1 MDASPPAENGGPAQ
15 PQDNWNHADDH
26 TMASRGDADP
36 ANGLPPSA
44 ENPRGPGNN
53 PDYPRGSSVDGS
65 VSGSKA
71 DTAYRDKQVKV
82 LRSLPVSCSSR
93 KQRMFVW
100 RSRDWLLQPLA
111 VSSLVPLLCTT
122 WEALRYSG
130 SLMAL

>member
-1 MDASPPAENGGPAQ
+1 MDASPIAENGGPAKS
-15 PQDNWNHADDH
+15 QDNWNHTDDH
-26 TMASRGDADP
+26 TMGPRGDADP

-53 PDYPRGSSVDGS
+53 PDYPRGSSVDVS

-82 LRSLPVSCSSR
+82 LRSLPVPCSR
-93 KQRMFVW
+93 KTNMFVW
-100 RSRDWLLQPLA
+100 RSRVWLLQPLA
-111 VSSLVPLLCTT
+111 ASSLVPLLCAT
-122 WEALRYSG
+122 WEATRHSG